1 MNKITLFGVVQGVGM
16 RPFIYTL
23 AQKLELVGFVRNT
36 QVALEIILPAH
47 KTESFLN
54 ALKKGLPPLA
64 LVEKIIISPYDKTL
78 KFNDFRILESKNH
91 PLNLLSQIPKDLGV
105 CEDCLREIR
114 DKNSPYFHYA
124 FNSCA
129 KCGARYSLL
138 SALPYD
144 RENSALK
151 PFKLCGFCA
160 FVYKDANNKR
170 FHIQGISC
178 KKCGITLNYKRFK
191 NDDALLECAKDI
203 QKGKI
208 IALKG
213 NDDALLECAKDI
225 QKGKIIALKGLGGF
239 ALLCDGR
246 NFQTIERLRLLKN
259 RPLKPFALM
268 FKDLNTAKQHAF
280 LNALECESLNST
292 SAPILLAR
300 KKPNT
305 PLAPNIAKNS
315 PFYGVIL
322 PYTPLHALLLDLL
335 DFPIVFTS
343 ANFSSLPL
351 ASDEAEIDALSFI
364 FDFKLTHNRAII
376 HRIDDSIAQ
385 CIDNAIRPMRLARGF
400 APLYLTLPKRSNHSP
415 KKILALGAEQKGHFS
430 LLDSETSI
438 LLLSPFCGDLSVL
451 ENEKHFKETLNF
463 FLKTYDFKPTIL
475 ACDKHKNYTT
485 TKMAFDFNTPLL
497 QVQHHHAHFLA
508 NVLDALLQ
516 DPHLNHPFIGI
527 IWDGSGAY
535 ENKIYG
541 AECFVGD
548 FERIEEI
555 ARFEEFLLLGGEK
568 AIKEPKRLVLEIALK
583 HQLNKLLK
591 RVQKHFKEDE
601 LEIFQQMH
609 DREIQSVATNSI
621 GRLFDIVAFSL
632 DLVGTIS
639 FEAESGQVL
648 ENLALQSDEIA
659 FYPFKIKNSVVCLK
673 EFYQAFEKD
682 LGVLE
687 PERIAKKFFNSLVE
701 IITALIAPFK
711 KHVVVCSGGVFCNQ
725 LLCEQ
730 LAKRLRGLKRQYFFH
745 KHFPPND
752 SSIPVGQALMAYFNP
767 TIIKKG

>member
-1 MNKITLFGVVQGVGM
+1 M

-36 QVALEIILPAH
+36 QAALEIILPAH

-78 KFNDFRILESKNH
+78 KSNDFRILESKNH

-114 DKNSPYFHYA
+114 DKNSPYFYYA

-138 SALPYD
+138 NALPYD

-160 FVYKDANNKR
+160 FVYKDTNNKR

-178 KKCGITLNYKRFK
+178 KKCGITLNYKHFK
-191 NDDALLECAKDI
+191 
-203 QKGKI
+203 
-208 IALKG
+208 

-239 ALLCDGR
+239 ALLCDAR

-292 SAPILLAR
+292 SAPILLAH

-305 PLAPNIAKNS
+305 QLAPNIAKNS

-351 ASDEAEIDALSFI
+351 ASDEAEIDSLSFI
-364 FDFKLTHNRAII
+364 FDFKLTHNRTII

-385 CIDNAIRPMRLARGF
+385 RVDNIIRPMRLARGF
-400 APLYLTLPKRSNHSP
+400 APLYLTLPKRSNGSP

-430 LLDSETSI
+430 LLDNETSI

-463 FLKTYDFKPTIL
+463 FLKTYDFKPTLL
-475 ACDKHKNYTT
+475 ACDKHQNYTT
-485 TKMAFDFNTPLL
+485 TKMACGFNTPLL

-508 NVLDALLQ
+508 SVLDALLQ
-516 DPHLNHPFIGI
+516 DPHLNNPFIGI

-548 FERIEEI
+548 FERIEEV

-591 RVQKHFKEDE
+591 RVQKHFKEDK

-632 DLVGTIS
+632 DLVETIS

-648 ENLALQSDEIA
+648 ENLALQSDEIS

-673 EFYQAFEKD
+673 DFYQAFEKD

-687 PERIAKKFFNSLVE
+687 PERIAKKFFNSLTE

-711 KHVVVCSGGVFCNQ
+711 EHVVVCSGGVFCNQ

>member
-16 RPFIYTL
+16 RPFVYTL
-23 AQKLELVGFVRNT
+23 AQKLELVGFTRNT
-36 QVALEIILPAH
+36 QAALEIVLPTH

-64 LVEKIIISPYDKTL
+64 LVEKIIISPYDKAL
-78 KFNDFRILESKNH
+78 HFNDFRILESKNH

-151 PFKLCGFCA
+151 PFKLCKFCA
-160 FVYKDANNKR
+160 SVYKDATNKR

-178 KKCGITLNYKRFK
+178 KKCGIALNYKRFK

-213 NDDALLECAKDI
+213 
-225 QKGKIIALKGLGGF
+225 LGGF
-239 ALLCDGR
+239 ALVCDAR

-268 FKDLNTAKQHAF
+268 FKDLNAAKQHAF
-280 LNALECESLNST
+280 LNALECESLSSIN
-292 SAPILLAR
+292 APILLAR
-300 KKPNT
+300 KKPNVK
-305 PLAPNIAKNS
+305 LAPNIAKNS

-351 ASDEAEIDALSFI
+351 ASDEKEIDSLHFI

-376 HRIDDSIAQ
+376 HRIDDSIVQ
-385 CIDNAIRPMRLARGF
+385 RVDNAIRPMRLARGF

-430 LLDSETSI
+430 LLDSETSV

-463 FLKTYDFKPTIL
+463 FLKTYDFKPTLL
-475 ACDKHKNYTT
+475 ACDKHQSYTT
-485 TKMAFDFNTPLL
+485 TQMAFDFNTPLL

-508 NVLDALLQ
+508 SVLDALLQ
-516 DPHLNHPFIGI
+516 DSHLNHPFIGI

-535 ENKIYG
+535 ENKVYG
-541 AECFVGD
+541 AECFIGD
-548 FERIEEI
+548 LERIEEI
-555 ARFEEFLLLGGEK
+555 ARFEEFWLLGGQK

-601 LEIFQQMH
+601 LEIFKQMH
-609 DREIQSVATNSI
+609 DKKIQSVATNSI

-659 FYPFKIKNSVVCLK
+659 FYPFEIKNSVVGLK

-711 KHVVVCSGGVFCNQ
+711 GHVVVCSGGVFCNQ

-730 LAKRLRGLKRQYFFH
+730 LAKRLKKLQREYFFH

>member
-1 MNKITLFGVVQGVGM
+1 MCNDATLLNKITLFGVVQGVGM

-36 QVALEIILPAH
+36 QAALEIILPTH
-47 KTESFLN
+47 QTESFLN

-78 KFNDFRILESKNH
+78 KSNDFRILESKNH

-138 SALPYD
+138 NALPYD

-170 FHIQGISC
+170 FHIQGINC
-178 KKCGITLNYKRFK
+178 KKCGITLNYKHFK
-191 NDDALLECAKDI
+191 
-203 QKGKI
+203 
-208 IALKG
+208 

-239 ALLCDGR
+239 ALLCDAR

-268 FKDLNTAKQHAF
+268 FKDLNTAKRHAF

-351 ASDEAEIDALSFI
+351 ASDEAEIDSLSFI

-400 APLYLTLPKRSNHSP
+400 APLYLTLPKRSNDSQ

-430 LLDSETSI
+430 LLDSKTSI
-438 LLLSPFCGDLSVL
+438 LLLSPFCGDLGVL

-463 FLKTYDFKPTIL
+463 FLKTYDFKPTLL

-485 TKMAFDFNTPLL
+485 TKMACDFNTPLI

-508 NVLDALLQ
+508 SVLDALLQ
-516 DPHLNHPFIGI
+516 DPHLNDPFIGI

-632 DLVGTIS
+632 DLTGMIS

-701 IITALIAPFK
+701 IITALIMPFK
-711 KHVVVCSGGVFCNQ
+711 EHVVVCSGGVFCNQ

>member
-1 MNKITLFGVVQGVGM
+1 MVQGVGM
-16 RPFIYTL
+16 RPFVYTL
-23 AQKLELVGFVRNT
+23 AQKLGLVGFARNA
-36 QVALEIILPAH
+36 QAALEIVLPAH

-64 LVEKIIISPYDKTL
+64 LVEKITISPYDEAL

-105 CEDCLREIR
+105 CEDCLCEIR
-114 DKNSPYFHYA
+114 DENSPYFHYA

-138 SALPYD
+138 NAMPYD

-151 PFKLCGFCA
+151 PFKLCEFCA
-160 FVYKDANNKR
+160 SVYQDPTNKR

-178 KKCGITLNYKRFK
+178 KKCGIELNYKRFK
-191 NDDALLECAKDI
+191 
-203 QKGKI
+203 
-208 IALKG
+208 

-239 ALLCDGR
+239 ALLCDAR

-280 LNALECESLNST
+280 LNASECESLISA

-376 HRIDDSIAQ
+376 HRIDDSIVQ
-385 CIDNAIRPMRLARGF
+385 RVDNIIRPMRLARGF
-400 APLYLTLPKRSNHSP
+400 APLYLTLPKRSNGSP

-463 FLKTYDFKPTIL
+463 FLKTYDFKPTLL

-485 TKMAFDFNTPLL
+485 TQMAFEFNTPLL

-508 NVLDALLQ
+508 SVLDALLQ

-535 ENKIYG
+535 DNKIYG
-541 AECFVGD
+541 AECFIGD
-548 FERIEEI
+548 FERIEEV
-555 ARFEEFLLLGGEK
+555 ARFEEFWLLGGQK

-583 HQLNKLLK
+583 HQLNKLLG
-591 RVQKHFKEDE
+591 RIQKHFKEDE
-601 LEIFQQMH
+601 LEIFKQMH
-609 DREIQSVATNSI
+609 DKKIQSVATNSI
-621 GRLFDIVAFSL
+621 GRLFDIIAFSL
-632 DLVGTIS
+632 GLTGTIS

-648 ENLALQSDEIA
+648 ENLALQSDESA
-659 FYPFKIKNSVVCLK
+659 FYPFEIKNSVVGLK
-673 EFYQAFEKD
+673 AFYQAFEKD

-687 PERIAKKFFNSLVE
+687 PKRIAKKFFNSLVE

-711 KHVVVCSGGVFCNQ
+711 EHVVVCSGGVFCNQ

>member
-1 MNKITLFGVVQGVGM
+1 M

-36 QVALEIILPAH
+36 QAALEIILPTH

-64 LVEKIIISPYDKTL
+64 LVEKIIIDPYDKAL
-78 KFNDFRILESKNH
+78 HFNDFRILESKNH

-105 CEDCLREIR
+105 CKDCLREIR
-114 DKNSPYFHYA
+114 DKNSPYFYYA

-138 SALPYD
+138 NAMPYD

-151 PFKLCGFCA
+151 SFKLCEFCA
-160 FVYKDANNKR
+160 SIYQDPTNKR

-178 KKCGITLNYKRFK
+178 KKCGIALNYKRFK
-191 NDDALLECAKDI
+191 
-203 QKGKI
+203 
-208 IALKG
+208 

-351 ASDEAEIDALSFI
+351 ASDEAEIDSLSFI

-400 APLYLTLPKRSNHSP
+400 APLYLTLPKRSNGSP
-415 KKILALGAEQKGHFS
+415 KKILALGAQQKGHFS
-430 LLDSETSI
+430 LLDSETSV

-463 FLKTYDFKPTIL
+463 FLKTYDFKPTLL
-475 ACDKHKNYTT
+475 ACDKHQNYTT
-485 TKMAFDFNTPLL
+485 TQMAFEFNTPLL

-508 NVLDALLQ
+508 SILDALLQ

-527 IWDGSGAY
+527 VWDGSGAY

-548 FERIEEI
+548 LERIEEV
-555 ARFEEFLLLGGEK
+555 ARFEEFLLLGGQK
-568 AIKEPKRLVLEIALK
+568 AIKEPKRLVLEISLK
-583 HQLNKLLK
+583 HQLNKLLG

-609 DREIQSVATNSI
+609 DKKIQSIATNSI

-632 DLVGTIS
+632 DLTGTIS

-648 ENLALQSDEIA
+648 ENLALQSDESA
-659 FYPFKIKNSVVCLK
+659 FYPFEIKNSVVGLK

-711 KHVVVCSGGVFCNQ
+711 EHVVVCSGGVFCNQ

-752 SSIPVGQALMAYFNP
+752 SSIPIGQALIAYFNP

>member
-36 QVALEIILPAH
+36 QAALEIILPAH
-47 KTESFLN
+47 KTKSFLN

-91 PLNLLSQIPKDLGV
+91 SLNLLSQIPKDLGV

-138 SALPYD
+138 NALPYD

-178 KKCGITLNYKRFK
+178 KKCGIALNYKRFK
-191 NDDALLECAKDI
+191 
-203 QKGKI
+203 
-208 IALKG
+208 

-239 ALLCDGR
+239 ALLCDAR

-292 SAPILLAR
+292 STPILLAR
-300 KKPNT
+300 KKPDT

-376 HRIDDSIAQ
+376 HRIDDSIVQ
-385 CIDNAIRPMRLARGF
+385 HIDNAMRPMRLARGF
-400 APLYLTLPKRSNHSP
+400 APLYLTLPKRSNDSP

-430 LLDSETSI
+430 LLDSKTSI

-485 TKMAFDFNTPLL
+485 TKMACGFNTPLM

-508 NVLDALLQ
+508 SVLDALLQ

-535 ENKIYG
+535 GNKIYG

-583 HQLNKLLK
+583 HQLNILLK
-591 RVQKHFKEDE
+591 HVQKHFKEDE

-609 DREIQSVATNSI
+609 DREIQSTATNSI
-621 GRLFDIVAFSL
+621 GRLFDIIAFSL

-687 PERIAKKFFNSLVE
+687 PERIAKKFFNSLTE
-701 IITALIAPFK
+701 IITALIMPFK
-711 KHVVVCSGGVFCNQ
+711 EHVVVCSGGVFCNQ

>member
-36 QVALEIILPAH
+36 QAALEIILPAH

-78 KFNDFRILESKNH
+78 KFNDFRILESKNY

-138 SALPYD
+138 NALPYD

-213 NDDALLECAKDI
+213 
-225 QKGKIIALKGLGGF
+225 LGGF
-239 ALLCDGR
+239 ALLCDAR

-385 CIDNAIRPMRLARGF
+385 CIDNAMRPMRLARGF
-400 APLYLTLPKRSNHSP
+400 APLYLTLPKRSNDSQ

-485 TKMAFDFNTPLL
+485 TKMACDFNTPLL

-508 NVLDALLQ
+508 SVLDALLQ

-527 IWDGSGAY
+527 VWDGSGTY

-548 FERIEEI
+548 FERIEEV
-555 ARFEEFLLLGGEK
+555 ARFEEFLLLGGGK

-609 DREIQSVATNSI
+609 NREIQSVATNSI

-632 DLVGTIS
+632 DLTGTIS

-673 EFYQAFEKD
+673 DFYQAFEKD

-687 PERIAKKFFNSLVE
+687 PERIAKKFFNSLTE

-711 KHVVVCSGGVFCNQ
+711 EHVVVCSGGVFCNQ

-730 LAKRLRGLKRQYFFH
+730 LAKRLRGLKKQYFFH

>member
-1 MNKITLFGVVQGVGM
+1 MCNDATLLNKITLFGVVQGVGM

-36 QVALEIILPAH
+36 QAALEIVLPAH

-64 LVEKIIISPYDKTL
+64 LVEKIIISPYDKAL
-78 KFNDFRILESKNH
+78 HFNGFRILESKNH

-105 CEDCLREIR
+105 CKDCLREIR

-138 SALPYD
+138 NALPYD

-151 PFKLCGFCA
+151 PFKLCKFCTS
-160 FVYKDANNKR
+160 VYKDAHNKR

-178 KKCGITLNYKRFK
+178 KKCGIALNYKRFK
-191 NDDALLECAKDI
+191 
-203 QKGKI
+203 
-208 IALKG
+208 

-239 ALLCDGR
+239 ALLCDAR

-268 FKDLNTAKQHAF
+268 FKDLNSAKQHAF

-305 PLAPNIAKNS
+305 QLAPNIAKNS

-335 DFPIVFTS
+335 DFPIIFTS
-343 ANFSSLPL
+343 ANFNSLPL
-351 ASDEAEIDALSFI
+351 ASDEAEIDSLSFI

-376 HRIDDSIAQ
+376 HRIDDSIVQ
-385 CIDNAIRPMRLARGF
+385 RVDNIIRPMRLARGF
-400 APLYLTLPKRSNHSP
+400 APLYLTLPKRSNGSP

-430 LLDSETSI
+430 LLDSETSV

-463 FLKTYDFKPTIL
+463 FLKTYDFKPTLL
-475 ACDKHKNYTT
+475 ACDKHQNYTT

-508 NVLDALLQ
+508 SVLDALLQ
-516 DPHLNHPFIGI
+516 NPHLNHPFIGI

-535 ENKIYG
+535 DNKVYG

-548 FERIEEI
+548 LERIEEI
-555 ARFEEFLLLGGEK
+555 ARFEEFWLLGGQK

-609 DREIQSVATNSI
+609 DKKIQSVATNSI

-632 DLVGTIS
+632 DLTGTIS

-673 EFYQAFEKD
+673 DFYQAFEKD

-711 KHVVVCSGGVFCNQ
+711 EHVVVCSGGVFCNQ

-730 LAKRLRGLKRQYFFH
+730 LAKRLMGLKRQYFFH

-752 SSIPVGQALMAYFNP
+752 SSIPIGQALMAYFNP

>member
-1 MNKITLFGVVQGVGM
+1 MVQGVGM

-23 AQKLELVGFVRNT
+23 AQKLGLAGFVRNA
-36 QVALEIILPAH
+36 QAALEIVLPAH

-64 LVEKIIISPYDKTL
+64 LVEKIIISPYDKAL
-78 KFNDFRILESKNH
+78 HFNDFRILESKNH

-138 SALPYD
+138 NALPYD

-151 PFKLCGFCA
+151 PFKLCDFCA
-160 FVYKDANNKR
+160 SVYQDPTNKR
-170 FHIQGISC
+170 FHIQGIGC
-178 KKCGITLNYKRFK
+178 KKCGIALNYKQFK
-191 NDDALLECAKDI
+191 NDDALLECAKD
-203 QKGKI
+203 
-208 IALKG
+208 L
-213 NDDALLECAKDI
+213 

-292 SAPILLAR
+292 SAPILLAH

-335 DFPIVFTS
+335 DFPIIFTS

-376 HRIDDSIAQ
+376 HRIDDSIVQ
-385 CIDNAIRPMRLARGF
+385 RVDNIIRPMRLARGF
-400 APLYLTLPKRSNHSP
+400 APLYLTLPKRSNGSP

-485 TKMAFDFNTPLL
+485 TKMACGFNTPLL

-508 NVLDALLQ
+508 SILDALLQ

-527 IWDGSGAY
+527 VWDGSGAY

-548 FERIEEI
+548 LERIEEV
-555 ARFEEFLLLGGEK
+555 ARFEEFWLLGGQK
-568 AIKEPKRLVLEIALK
+568 AIKEPKRLILEIALK

-609 DREIQSVATNSI
+609 DKKIQSTATNSI

-632 DLVGTIS
+632 GLTGTIS

-659 FYPFKIKNSVVCLK
+659 FYPFEIKNSVVGLK

-682 LGVLE
+682 LDVLE

-701 IITALIAPFK
+701 IITALIVPFK
-711 KHVVVCSGGVFCNQ
+711 EHVVVCSGGVFCNQ

-730 LAKRLRGLKRQYFFH
+730 LAKRLRGLKRKYFFH

-752 SSIPVGQALMAYFNP
+752 SSIPIGQALMAYFNP

>member
-36 QVALEIILPAH
+36 QAALEIILPAH

-64 LVEKIIISPYDKTL
+64 LVEKTIISPYDKAL
-78 KFNDFRILESKNH
+78 HFNGFRILESKNH

-105 CEDCLREIR
+105 CKDCLCEIR

-138 SALPYD
+138 NALPYD

-151 PFKLCGFCA
+151 PFKLCKFCA
-160 FVYKDANNKR
+160 STYQDPTNKR

-178 KKCGITLNYKRFK
+178 KKCGIALNYKRFK
-191 NDDALLECAKDI
+191 NDDT
-203 QKGKI
+203 
-208 IALKG
+208 
-213 NDDALLECAKDI
+213 LLECAKDI

-239 ALLCDGR
+239 ALLCDAR

-268 FKDLNTAKQHAF
+268 FKDLNSVKQHAF
-280 LNALECESLNST
+280 LNASECESLISA
-292 SAPILLAR
+292 SAPILLAH
-300 KKPNT
+300 KKPDT
-305 PLAPNIAKNS
+305 QLAPNIAKNS

-351 ASDEAEIDALSFI
+351 ASDEKEIDSLHFI

-376 HRIDDSIAQ
+376 HRIDDSIVQ
-385 CIDNAIRPMRLARGF
+385 RVDNIIRPMRLARGF
-400 APLYLTLPKRSNHSP
+400 APLYLTLPKRSNGSP
-415 KKILALGAEQKGHFS
+415 KKILALGAQQKGHFS

-463 FLKTYDFKPTIL
+463 FLKTYNFKPTIL
-475 ACDKHKNYTT
+475 ACDKHQNYTT
-485 TKMAFDFNTPLL
+485 TQMAFKFNTPLL

-508 NVLDALLQ
+508 SVLDALLQ
-516 DPHLNHPFIGI
+516 DPHLNNPFIGI
-527 IWDGSGAY
+527 VWDGSGAY

-548 FERIEEI
+548 FERIEEV
-555 ARFEEFLLLGGEK
+555 ARFEEFWLLGGQK
-568 AIKEPKRLVLEIALK
+568 AIKEPKRLVLEISLK
-583 HQLNKLLK
+583 HQLNKLLE

-609 DREIQSVATNSI
+609 DKKIQSVATNSI

-632 DLVGTIS
+632 DLTGTIS

-659 FYPFKIKNSVVCLK
+659 FYPFEIKNSVVCLK

-711 KHVVVCSGGVFCNQ
+711 EHVVVCSGGVFCNQ

-730 LAKRLRGLKRQYFFH
+730 LAKRLRGLKRKYFFH

-752 SSIPVGQALMAYFNP
+752 SSIPIGQALMAYFNP

>member
-1 MNKITLFGVVQGVGM
+1 MCNDATLLNKITLFGVVQGVGM

-23 AQKLELVGFVRNT
+23 AQRLELVGFVRNT
-36 QVALEIILPAH
+36 QAALEIILPAH

-78 KFNDFRILESKNH
+78 KSNNFRILESKNH

-138 SALPYD
+138 NALPYD

-160 FVYKDANNKR
+160 FVYKDTNNKR

-178 KKCGITLNYKRFK
+178 KKCGITLNYKQFK
-191 NDDALLECAKDI
+191 
-203 QKGKI
+203 
-208 IALKG
+208 

-239 ALLCDGR
+239 ALLCDAR

-292 SAPILLAR
+292 SAPILLAC
-300 KKPNT
+300 KKPDT

-343 ANFSSLPL
+343 ANFNSLPL

-385 CIDNAIRPMRLARGF
+385 CIDNAMRPMRLARGF
-400 APLYLTLPKRSNHSP
+400 APLYLTLPKRSNDSQ

-485 TKMAFDFNTPLL
+485 TKMACGFNTPLL

-508 NVLDALLQ
+508 SVLDALLQ
-516 DPHLNHPFIGI
+516 DPHLNNPFIGI

-535 ENKIYG
+535 ENKVYG

-632 DLVGTIS
+632 GVVGTIS

-648 ENLALQSDEIA
+648 ENLALQSDESA
-659 FYPFKIKNSVVCLK
+659 FYPFEIKNSVVGLK

-687 PERIAKKFFNSLVE
+687 PKRIAKKFFNSLVE

-711 KHVVVCSGGVFCNQ
+711 EHVVVCSGGVFCNQ

>member
-1 MNKITLFGVVQGVGM
+1 MCNDATLLNKITLFGVVQGVGM

-36 QVALEIILPAH
+36 QAALEIVLPAH

-78 KFNDFRILESKNH
+78 HFNDFRILESKNY

-138 SALPYD
+138 NALPYD

-151 PFKLCGFCA
+151 PFKLCEFCA
-160 FVYKDANNKR
+160 SVYQDPTNKR

-178 KKCGITLNYKRFK
+178 KKCGIALNYKRFK
-191 NDDALLECAKDI
+191 
-203 QKGKI
+203 
-208 IALKG
+208 

-239 ALLCDGR
+239 ALLCDAR

-268 FKDLNTAKQHAF
+268 FKDLKSAKQHAF
-280 LNALECESLNST
+280 LNALECESLIST
-292 SAPILLAR
+292 SAPILLAH
-300 KKPNT
+300 KKPDT
-305 PLAPNIAKNS
+305 QLAPNIAKNS

-351 ASDEAEIDALSFI
+351 ASDEKEIDSLHFI

-376 HRIDDSIAQ
+376 HRIDDSIVQ
-385 CIDNAIRPMRLARGF
+385 RVDNIIRPMRLARGF
-400 APLYLTLPKRSNHSP
+400 APLYLTLPKRSNHPP

-430 LLDSETSI
+430 LLDSETSV

-463 FLKTYDFKPTIL
+463 FLKTYDFKPTLL

-485 TKMAFDFNTPLL
+485 TKMAFELNTPLL

-508 NVLDALLQ
+508 SVLDALLQ
-516 DPHLNHPFIGI
+516 DLHLNHPFIGI
-527 IWDGSGAY
+527 VWDGSGAY
-535 ENKIYG
+535 DNKIYG

-548 FERIEEI
+548 LERIEET
-555 ARFEEFLLLGGEK
+555 ARFEEFWLLGGQK

-609 DREIQSVATNSI
+609 DKKIQSVATNSI

-648 ENLALQSDEIA
+648 ENLALQSDESA
-659 FYPFKIKNSVVCLK
+659 FYPFTIKNSVVCLK

-687 PERIAKKFFNSLVE
+687 PKRIAKKFFNSLVE

-711 KHVVVCSGGVFCNQ
+711 EHVVVCSGGVFCNQ

-730 LAKRLRGLKRQYFFH
+730 LAQRFKKLQREYFFH

>member
-16 RPFIYTL
+16 RPFVYTL
-23 AQKLELVGFVRNT
+23 AQKLGLVGFARNA
-36 QVALEIILPAH
+36 QAALEIVLPAY

-64 LVEKIIISPYDKTL
+64 LVEKIIISPYDKAL
-78 KFNDFRILESKNH
+78 HFNDFRILESKNH

-105 CEDCLREIR
+105 CEDCLCEIR

-138 SALPYD
+138 NAMPYD

-151 PFKLCGFCA
+151 PFKLCKFCA
-160 FVYKDANNKR
+160 STYQNPTNKR

-178 KKCGITLNYKRFK
+178 KKCGIALTYK
-191 NDDALLECAKDI
+191 
-203 QKGKI
+203 Q
-208 IALKG
+208 LK

-239 ALLCDGR
+239 ALVCDAR
-246 NFQTIERLRLLKN
+246 NFKTIERLRLLKN

-268 FKDLNTAKQHAF
+268 FKDLNAAKQHAF
-280 LNALECESLNST
+280 LNELECESLSSI

-300 KKPNT
+300 KKPNAQ
-305 PLAPNIAKNS
+305 LAPNIAKNS

-335 DFPIVFTS
+335 DSPIIFTS

-351 ASDEAEIDALSFI
+351 ASDEKEIDSLHFI

-385 CIDNAIRPMRLARGF
+385 RVDNAIRPMRLARGF
-400 APLYLTLPKRSNHSP
+400 APLYLTLPKRSNHPP

-430 LLDSETSI
+430 LLDSETSVV
-438 LLLSPFCGDLSVL
+438 LLSPFCGDLSVL

-463 FLKTYDFKPTIL
+463 FLKTYDFKPTLL
-475 ACDKHKNYTT
+475 ACDKHQNYTT
-485 TKMAFDFNTPLL
+485 TKMAFEFNTPLL

-508 NVLDALLQ
+508 SILDALLQ

-527 IWDGSGAY
+527 VWDGSGAY
-535 ENKIYG
+535 ENKVYG

-548 FERIEEI
+548 LERIEEV
-555 ARFEEFLLLGGEK
+555 ARFEEFWLLGGQK
-568 AIKEPKRLVLEIALK
+568 AIKEPRRLVLEIALK

-601 LEIFQQMH
+601 LEIFKQMH
-609 DREIQSVATNSI
+609 DKKIQSVATNSI

-632 DLVGTIS
+632 GVVGTIS

-659 FYPFKIKNSVVCLK
+659 FYPFEIKNSVVRLK

-711 KHVVVCSGGVFCNQ
+711 EHVVVCSGGVFCNQ

-730 LAKRLRGLKRQYFFH
+730 LAKRLKKLQREYFFH

>member
-1 MNKITLFGVVQGVGM
+1 MCNDATLLNKITLFGVVQGVGM

-36 QVALEIILPAH
+36 QAALEIILPAH

-78 KFNDFRILESKNH
+78 KSNDFRILESKNH

-105 CEDCLREIR
+105 CKDCLREIR
-114 DKNSPYFHYA
+114 DKNSPYFYYA

-138 SALPYD
+138 NALPYD

-151 PFKLCGFCA
+151 PFKLCKFCTST
-160 FVYKDANNKR
+160 YQDPTNKR

-213 NDDALLECAKDI
+213 
-225 QKGKIIALKGLGGF
+225 LGGF
-239 ALLCDGR
+239 ALLCDAR

-268 FKDLNTAKQHAF
+268 FKDLNTAKQHVF

-292 SAPILLAR
+292 STPILLAR
-300 KKPNT
+300 KKPDT

-385 CIDNAIRPMRLARGF
+385 CIDNAMRPMRLARGF
-400 APLYLTLPKRSNHSP
+400 APLYLTLPKRSNDSQ

-430 LLDSETSI
+430 LLDSETST

-463 FLKTYDFKPTIL
+463 FLKTYDFKPTLL
-475 ACDKHKNYTT
+475 ACDKHQNYTT
-485 TKMAFDFNTPLL
+485 TQMACDFNTPLL

-508 NVLDALLQ
+508 SILDALLQ

-527 IWDGSGAY
+527 VWDGSGAY

-548 FERIEEI
+548 LERIEEI

-583 HQLNKLLK
+583 HQLNKLLE

-632 DLVGTIS
+632 DLTGTIS

-701 IITALIAPFK
+701 IITALITPFK
-711 KHVVVCSGGVFCNQ
+711 EHVVVCSGGVFCNQ

>member
-1 MNKITLFGVVQGVGM
+1 MQYFNQTAWKFALCNDATLLNKITLFGVVQGVGM

-36 QVALEIILPAH
+36 QAALEIILPAH

-78 KFNDFRILESKNH
+78 KSNDFRILESKNH

-138 SALPYD
+138 NALPYD

-213 NDDALLECAKDI
+213 
-225 QKGKIIALKGLGGF
+225 LGGF
-239 ALLCDGR
+239 ALLCDAR

-300 KKPNT
+300 KKSNT

-351 ASDEAEIDALSFI
+351 ASGEAEIDALSFI

-385 CIDNAIRPMRLARGF
+385 HVDNVIRPMRLARGF
-400 APLYLTLPKRSNHSP
+400 APLYLTLPKRSNGSP
-415 KKILALGAEQKGHFS
+415 QKILALGAEQKGHFS
-430 LLDSETSI
+430 LLDSETSV

-463 FLKTYDFKPTIL
+463 FLKTYDFKPTLL

-485 TKMAFDFNTPLL
+485 TQMAFDFNTPLL

-508 NVLDALLQ
+508 SVLDALLQ

-548 FERIEEI
+548 LERIEEV
-555 ARFEEFLLLGGEK
+555 ARFEEFLLLGGQK

-591 RVQKHFKEDE
+591 RVQKHFKEEE

-609 DREIQSVATNSI
+609 DREIQSIATNSI

-632 DLVGTIS
+632 GLVGTIS

-673 EFYQAFEKD
+673 DFYQELEKD

-687 PERIAKKFFNSLVE
+687 PKRIAKKFFNSLVE
-701 IITALIAPFK
+701 IISALIAPFK
-711 KHVVVCSGGVFCNQ
+711 EHVVVCSGGVFCNQ

>member
-1 MNKITLFGVVQGVGM
+1 MCNDAALLNQITLFGVVQGVGM
-16 RPFIYTL
+16 RPFVYTL
-23 AQKLELVGFVRNT
+23 AQKLELVGFTRNT
-36 QVALEIILPAH
+36 QAALEIVLPAH

-64 LVEKIIISPYDKTL
+64 LVEKIIISPYDKVL
-78 KFNDFRILESKNH
+78 HFNDFRILESKNH

-138 SALPYD
+138 NAMPYD
-144 RENSALK
+144 RENSALE
-151 PFKLCGFCA
+151 PFKLCKFCA
-160 FVYKDANNKR
+160 SVYKDAHNKR

-178 KKCGITLNYKRFK
+178 KKCGIVLNYKRFK
-191 NDDALLECAKDI
+191 N
-203 QKGKI
+203 
-208 IALKG
+208 
-213 NDDALLECAKDI
+213 NDALLECAKDI

-239 ALLCDGR
+239 ALLCDAR

-280 LNALECESLNST
+280 LSALECESLNSA

-300 KKPNT
+300 KKPDT

-351 ASDEAEIDALSFI
+351 ASDEAEIDSLSFI

-400 APLYLTLPKRSNHSP
+400 APLYLALPKRSNGSP

-430 LLDSETSI
+430 LLDSKTSV

-463 FLKTYDFKPTIL
+463 FLKTYDFKPTLL

-508 NVLDALLQ
+508 SVLDALLQ

-535 ENKIYG
+535 ENKVYG

-548 FERIEEI
+548 LERIEEI
-555 ARFEEFLLLGGEK
+555 ARFEEFWLLGGQK

-591 RVQKHFKEDE
+591 RIQKHFKEDE
-601 LEIFQQMH
+601 LEIFKQMH
-609 DREIQSVATNSI
+609 DKKIQSVATNSI

-659 FYPFKIKNSVVCLK
+659 FYPFTIKNSVVCLK

-711 KHVVVCSGGVFCNQ
+711 EHVVVCSGGVFCNQ

>member
-1 MNKITLFGVVQGVGM
+1 MQHFNQTAWEFALCNDATLLNQITLFGVVQGVGM

-23 AQKLELVGFVRNT
+23 AQKLGLVGFARNA
-36 QVALEIILPAH
+36 QAALEIVLPAH

-64 LVEKIIISPYDKTL
+64 LVEKIVISPYDKAL
-78 KFNDFRILESKNH
+78 HFNDFRILESKNH

-114 DKNSPYFHYA
+114 DKNSPYFYYA

-138 SALPYD
+138 NAMPYD

-151 PFKLCGFCA
+151 PFKLCEFCA
-160 FVYKDANNKR
+160 SIYQDPTNKR

-178 KKCGITLNYKRFK
+178 KKCGIALNYKRFK
-191 NDDALLECAKDI
+191 
-203 QKGKI
+203 
-208 IALKG
+208 

-239 ALLCDGR
+239 ALLCDAR

-268 FKDLNTAKQHAF
+268 FKDLNSVKQHAF
-280 LNALECESLNST
+280 LNALECESLSSI

-300 KKPNT
+300 KKPDT
-305 PLAPNIAKNS
+305 QLAPNIAKNS
-315 PFYGVIL
+315 SFYGVIL

-351 ASDEAEIDALSFI
+351 ASDEKEIDSLHFI

-385 CIDNAIRPMRLARGF
+385 CVDNIIRPMRLARGF
-400 APLYLTLPKRSNHSP
+400 APLYLALPKRSNHSP

-463 FLKTYDFKPTIL
+463 FLKTYDFKPTLL
-475 ACDKHKNYTT
+475 ACDKHQNYTT
-485 TKMAFDFNTPLL
+485 TKMAFEFNAPLL

-508 NVLDALLQ
+508 SVLDALLQ

-527 IWDGSGAY
+527 VWDGSGAY
-535 ENKIYG
+535 DNKVYG

-548 FERIEEI
+548 LERIEEV
-555 ARFEEFLLLGGEK
+555 ARFEEFWLLGGQK

-601 LEIFQQMH
+601 LEIFKQMH
-609 DREIQSVATNSI
+609 DKKIQSVATNSI

-632 DLVGTIS
+632 GVVGTIS

-648 ENLALQSDEIA
+648 ENLALQSDESA
-659 FYPFKIKNSVVCLK
+659 FYPFEIKNSVVGLK

-687 PERIAKKFFNSLVE
+687 PKRIAKKFFNSLVE

-711 KHVVVCSGGVFCNQ
+711 EHVVVCSGGVFCNQ

>member
-36 QVALEIILPAH
+36 QAALEIILPAH

-64 LVEKIIISPYDKTL
+64 LVERIIISPYDKTL

-138 SALPYD
+138 NALPYD

-160 FVYKDANNKR
+160 FVYKDTNNKR

-213 NDDALLECAKDI
+213 
-225 QKGKIIALKGLGGF
+225 LGGF
-239 ALLCDGR
+239 ALLCDAR

-335 DFPIVFTS
+335 DFPIIFTS

-351 ASDEAEIDALSFI
+351 ASDEAEIDALNFI

-385 CIDNAIRPMRLARGF
+385 CIDNAMCPMRLARGF
-400 APLYLTLPKRSNHSP
+400 APLYLTLPKRSNDSQ
-415 KKILALGAEQKGHFS
+415 KKILALGAERKGHFS

-475 ACDKHKNYTT
+475 ACDKHQNYTT
-485 TKMAFDFNTPLL
+485 TKMACGFNTPLL

-508 NVLDALLQ
+508 SVLDALLQ
-516 DPHLNHPFIGI
+516 DPHLNNPFIGI

-535 ENKIYG
+535 GNKIYG

-632 DLVGTIS
+632 DLTGTIS

-711 KHVVVCSGGVFCNQ
+711 EHVVVCSGGVFCNQ

-752 SSIPVGQALMAYFNP
+752 SSIPIGQALMAYFNP

>member
-36 QVALEIILPAH
+36 QAALEIILPTH

-138 SALPYD
+138 NAMPYD

-191 NDDALLECAKDI
+191 NDGALLECT
-203 QKGKI
+203 
-208 IALKG
+208 
-213 NDDALLECAKDI
+213 KDI

-239 ALLCDGR
+239 ALLCDAR

-280 LNALECESLNST
+280 LSALECESLNST

-385 CIDNAIRPMRLARGF
+385 CIDNAMRPMRLARGF
-400 APLYLTLPKRSNHSP
+400 APLYLTLPKRSNDSQ

-485 TKMAFDFNTPLL
+485 TKMACGFNTPLL

-508 NVLDALLQ
+508 SVLDALLQ
-516 DPHLNHPFIGI
+516 DPHLNDPFIGI

-535 ENKIYG
+535 GNKIYG

-583 HQLNKLLK
+583 HQLNKLLEC
-591 RVQKHFKEDE
+591 VQKHFKEDE

-609 DREIQSVATNSI
+609 DREIQSTATNSI

-632 DLVGTIS
+632 DLTGTIS

-673 EFYQAFEKD
+673 DFYQAFEKD

-687 PERIAKKFFNSLVE
+687 PERIAKKFFNSLTE

-711 KHVVVCSGGVFCNQ
+711 EHVVVCSGGVFCNQ

>member
-1 MNKITLFGVVQGVGM
+1 M

-36 QVALEIILPAH
+36 QAALEIILPAH

-78 KFNDFRILESKNH
+78 KFNGFRILESKNH

-105 CEDCLREIR
+105 CKDCLREIR

-138 SALPYD
+138 NALPYD

-151 PFKLCGFCA
+151 PFKLCGFCTST
-160 FVYKDANNKR
+160 YQDPTNKR

-191 NDDALLECAKDI
+191 
-203 QKGKI
+203 
-208 IALKG
+208 

-280 LNALECESLNST
+280 LSALECESLNST

-300 KKPNT
+300 KKPNMQ
-305 PLAPNIAKNS
+305 LAPNIAKNS

-335 DFPIVFTS
+335 DFPIIFTS

-351 ASDEAEIDALSFI
+351 ASGEAEIDALSFI

-385 CIDNAIRPMRLARGF
+385 RIDNAMRPMRLARGF
-400 APLYLTLPKRSNHSP
+400 APLYLTLPKRSNDSQ
-415 KKILALGAEQKGHFS
+415 KKILALGAEQKGYFS
-430 LLDSETSI
+430 LLDSETST

-463 FLKTYDFKPTIL
+463 FLKTYDFKPTL
-475 ACDKHKNYTT
+475 LVCDKHQNYTT
-485 TKMAFDFNTPLL
+485 TKMACGFNTPLL

-508 NVLDALLQ
+508 SVLDALLQ
-516 DPHLNHPFIGI
+516 DPHLNNPFIGI
-527 IWDGSGAY
+527 VWDGSGAY

-548 FERIEEI
+548 FERIEET

-621 GRLFDIVAFSL
+621 GRLFDIIAFSL
-632 DLVGTIS
+632 DLTGTIS

-659 FYPFKIKNSVVCLK
+659 FYPFRIKNSVVCLK

-687 PERIAKKFFNSLVE
+687 PKRIAKKFFNSLVE
-701 IITALIAPFK
+701 IITALIMPFK
-711 KHVVVCSGGVFCNQ
+711 EHVVVCSGGVFCNQ

>member
-1 MNKITLFGVVQGVGM
+1 MCNDAALLNKITLFGVVQGVGM
-16 RPFIYTL
+16 RPFVYTL
-23 AQKLELVGFVRNT
+23 AQKLGLVGFVRNA
-36 QVALEIILPAH
+36 QAALEIILPAH

-64 LVEKIIISPYDKTL
+64 LVEKIIISPYDKAL
-78 KFNDFRILESKNH
+78 HFNDFRILESKNH

-105 CEDCLREIR
+105 CKDCLREIR
-114 DKNSPYFHYA
+114 GKNSPYFHYA

-138 SALPYD
+138 NALPYD

-151 PFKLCGFCA
+151 PFKLCEFCA
-160 FVYKDANNKR
+160 SVYQDPTNKR

-178 KKCGITLNYKRFK
+178 KKCGIALNYKRFK
-191 NDDALLECAKDI
+191 
-203 QKGKI
+203 
-208 IALKG
+208 

-268 FKDLNTAKQHAF
+268 FKDLKSAKQHAF
-280 LNALECESLNST
+280 LNALECESLNSA

-300 KKPNT
+300 KKPNIK
-305 PLAPNIAKNS
+305 LAPNIAKNS

-335 DFPIVFTS
+335 DFPIIFTS
-343 ANFSSLPL
+343 ANFNSLPL
-351 ASDEAEIDALSFI
+351 ASNEKEIDSLHFI

-385 CIDNAIRPMRLARGF
+385 CVDNVIRPMRLARGF
-400 APLYLTLPKRSNHSP
+400 APLYLTLPKRSFNAP

-430 LLDSETSI
+430 LLDSETSV

-463 FLKTYDFKPTIL
+463 FLKTYDFKPTLL
-475 ACDKHKNYTT
+475 ACDKHQNYTT

-508 NVLDALLQ
+508 SILDALSQ
-516 DPHLNHPFIGI
+516 NPHLNHPFIGI

-535 ENKIYG
+535 DNKVYG

-548 FERIEEI
+548 LERIEEV
-555 ARFEEFLLLGGEK
+555 ARFEEFWLLGGQK

-583 HQLNKLLK
+583 YQLNKLLK

-609 DREIQSVATNSI
+609 DKKIQSVATNSI

-659 FYPFKIKNSVVCLK
+659 FYPFEIKNSVVGLK

-687 PERIAKKFFNSLVE
+687 PKRIAKKFFNSLVE

-711 KHVVVCSGGVFCNQ
+711 EHVVVCSGGVFCNQ

-752 SSIPVGQALMAYFNP
+752 SSIPIGQALMAYFNP

>member
-36 QVALEIILPAH
+36 QVALEIILPTH

-138 SALPYD
+138 NALPYD

-151 PFKLCGFCA
+151 PFKLCGFCT

-213 NDDALLECAKDI
+213 
-225 QKGKIIALKGLGGF
+225 LGGF
-239 ALLCDGR
+239 ALLCDAR

-280 LNALECESLNST
+280 LSALECESLNST

-300 KKPNT
+300 KKPDT
-305 PLAPNIAKNS
+305 QLAPNIAKNS

-335 DFPIVFTS
+335 DFPIIFTS

-351 ASDEAEIDALSFI
+351 ASDEAEIDSLSFI

-376 HRIDDSIAQ
+376 HKIDDSIAQ
-385 CIDNAIRPMRLARGF
+385 CIDNAMRPMRLARGF
-400 APLYLTLPKRSNHSP
+400 APLYLTLPKRSNDSQ

-430 LLDSETSI
+430 LLDSETST

-485 TKMAFDFNTPLL
+485 TQMACDFNTPLL

-508 NVLDALLQ
+508 SILDALLQ
-516 DPHLNHPFIGI
+516 DPHLNNPFIGI

-548 FERIEEI
+548 FERIEEV

-568 AIKEPKRLVLEIALK
+568 AIKEPKRLVLEIALR

-673 EFYQAFEKD
+673 DFYQAFEKD

-687 PERIAKKFFNSLVE
+687 PKRIAKKFFNSLTE

-711 KHVVVCSGGVFCNQ
+711 EHVVVCSGGVFCNQ

-752 SSIPVGQALMAYFNP
+752 SSIPIGQALMAYFNP

>member
-1 MNKITLFGVVQGVGM
+1 MNQITLFGVVQGVGM

-36 QVALEIILPAH
+36 QAALEIILPAH

-54 ALKKGLPPLA
+54 ALKKELPPLA

-78 KFNDFRILESKNH
+78 KSNDFRILESKNH

-138 SALPYD
+138 NALPYD

-151 PFKLCGFCA
+151 PFKLCGFCT
-160 FVYKDANNKR
+160 FVYKDTNNKR

-191 NDDALLECAKDI
+191 ND
-203 QKGKI
+203 
-208 IALKG
+208 
-213 NDDALLECAKDI
+213 NALLECAKDI

-239 ALLCDGR
+239 ALLCDAR

-280 LNALECESLNST
+280 LSALECESLNST

-300 KKPNT
+300 KKPDT
-305 PLAPNIAKNS
+305 QLAPNIAKNS

-351 ASDEAEIDALSFI
+351 ASDEAEIDSLSFI

-385 CIDNAIRPMRLARGF
+385 HVDNAIRPMRLARGF
-400 APLYLTLPKRSNHSP
+400 APLYLTLPKRSNDSQ

-463 FLKTYDFKPTIL
+463 FLKTYDFKPTL
-475 ACDKHKNYTT
+475 LVCDKHQNYTT
-485 TKMAFDFNTPLL
+485 TQMACGFNTPLL

-508 NVLDALLQ
+508 SVLDALLQ
-516 DPHLNHPFIGI
+516 DPHLNNPFIGI

-548 FERIEEI
+548 FERIEEV

-609 DREIQSVATNSI
+609 DRGIQSIATNSI

-711 KHVVVCSGGVFCNQ
+711 EHVVVCSGGVFCNQ

>member
-36 QVALEIILPAH
+36 QAALEIILPAH

-64 LVEKIIISPYDKTL
+64 LVEKIIISPYDKAL
-78 KFNDFRILESKNH
+78 HFNDFRILESKNH
-91 PLNLLSQIPKDLGV
+91 SLNLLSQIPKDLGV
-105 CEDCLREIR
+105 CKDCLCEIR
-114 DKNSPYFHYA
+114 DKNSPYFYYA

-138 SALPYD
+138 NAMPYD

-151 PFKLCGFCA
+151 PFKLCEFCA
-160 FVYKDANNKR
+160 SVYQDPTNKR

-178 KKCGITLNYKRFK
+178 KKCGIALNYKRFK
-191 NDDALLECAKDI
+191 
-203 QKGKI
+203 
-208 IALKG
+208 

-239 ALLCDGR
+239 ALLCDAR
-246 NFQTIERLRLLKN
+246 NFQTIERLRLLKK

-268 FKDLNTAKQHAF
+268 FKDLNSAKQHAF
-280 LNALECESLNST
+280 LNALECESLNSA

-343 ANFSSLPL
+343 ANFNSLPL
-351 ASDEAEIDALSFI
+351 ASDETEIDALSFI

-385 CIDNAIRPMRLARGF
+385 RVDNAIRPMRLARGF
-400 APLYLTLPKRSNHSP
+400 APLYLTLPKRSNHPP

-430 LLDSETSI
+430 LLDSETSV

-463 FLKTYDFKPTIL
+463 FLKTYDFKPTLL

-485 TKMAFDFNTPLL
+485 TKMAFELNTPLL

-508 NVLDALLQ
+508 SVLDALLQ

-527 IWDGSGAY
+527 VWDGSGAY

-548 FERIEEI
+548 LEYIEEV
-555 ARFEEFLLLGGEK
+555 ARFEEFWLLGGQK

-609 DREIQSVATNSI
+609 DKKIQSVATNSI

-659 FYPFKIKNSVVCLK
+659 FYPFEIKNSVVGLK

-687 PERIAKKFFNSLVE
+687 PKRIAKKFFNSLVE
-701 IITALIAPFK
+701 IITALIVPFK
-711 KHVVVCSGGVFCNQ
+711 EHVVVCSGGVFCNQ

-752 SSIPVGQALMAYFNP
+752 SSIPIGQALMAYFNP

>member
-1 MNKITLFGVVQGVGM
+1 M

-36 QVALEIILPAH
+36 QAALEIILPAH
-47 KTESFLN
+47 QTESFLN

-64 LVEKIIISPYDKTL
+64 LVEKIVISPYDKTL

-114 DKNSPYFHYA
+114 DKNSPYFYYA

-138 SALPYD
+138 NALPYD

-151 PFKLCGFCA
+151 PFKLCGFCT
-160 FVYKDANNKR
+160 FVYKDTNNKR

-213 NDDALLECAKDI
+213 
-225 QKGKIIALKGLGGF
+225 LGGF
-239 ALLCDGR
+239 ALLCDAR

-268 FKDLNTAKQHAF
+268 FKDLNTTKQHAF

-351 ASDEAEIDALSFI
+351 ASDETEIDALSFI
-364 FDFKLTHNRAII
+364 FDFKLTHNRTII

-385 CIDNAIRPMRLARGF
+385 CIDNAMRPMRLARGF
-400 APLYLTLPKRSNHSP
+400 APLYLTLPKQSNHSQE
-415 KKILALGAEQKGHFS
+415 KILALGAEQKGHFS

-463 FLKTYDFKPTIL
+463 FLKTYDFKPTLL
-475 ACDKHKNYTT
+475 ACDKHQNYTT
-485 TKMAFDFNTPLL
+485 TKMAFDFNTLLL

-508 NVLDALLQ
+508 SVLDALLQ
-516 DPHLNHPFIGI
+516 DPHLNNPFIGI
-527 IWDGSGAY
+527 VWDGSGAY
-535 ENKIYG
+535 GNKIYG

-548 FERIEEI
+548 LERIEET

-583 HQLNKLLK
+583 HQLNKLLE

-609 DREIQSVATNSI
+609 DREIQSTATNSI

-632 DLVGTIS
+632 DLTGTIS

-687 PERIAKKFFNSLVE
+687 SERIAKKFFNSLVE

-711 KHVVVCSGGVFCNQ
+711 EHVVVCSGGVFCNQ

>member
-16 RPFIYTL
+16 RPFVYTL

-36 QVALEIILPAH
+36 QAALEIILPAH

-64 LVEKIIISPYDKTL
+64 LVEKIIISPYDKAL
-78 KFNDFRILESKNH
+78 HFNDFRILGSKNH

-138 SALPYD
+138 NAMPYD

-151 PFKLCGFCA
+151 PFKLCKFCTS
-160 FVYKDANNKR
+160 VYKDAHNKR

-178 KKCGITLNYKRFK
+178 KKCGIALNYK
-191 NDDALLECAKDI
+191 
-203 QKGKI
+203 Q
-208 IALKG
+208 LK

-268 FKDLNTAKQHAF
+268 FKDLNSVKQHAF
-280 LNALECESLNST
+280 LNALECESLSSI

-300 KKPNT
+300 KKPDT
-305 PLAPNIAKNS
+305 QLAPNIAKNS
-315 PFYGVIL
+315 SFYGVIL

-351 ASDEAEIDALSFI
+351 ASDEKEIDSLHFI

-385 CIDNAIRPMRLARGF
+385 RVDNIIRPMRLARGF
-400 APLYLTLPKRSNHSP
+400 APLYLALPKRSNHSP

-463 FLKTYDFKPTIL
+463 FLKTYDFKPTLL
-475 ACDKHKNYTT
+475 ACDKHQNYTT
-485 TKMAFDFNTPLL
+485 TQMAFEFNTPLL

-508 NVLDALLQ
+508 SVLDALLQ

-548 FERIEEI
+548 FERIEEV
-555 ARFEEFLLLGGEK
+555 ARFEEFWLLGGQK

-591 RVQKHFKEDE
+591 HIQKHFKEDE

-609 DREIQSVATNSI
+609 DKKIQSVATNSI

-632 DLVGTIS
+632 DLTGTIS

-659 FYPFKIKNSVVCLK
+659 FYPFTIKNSVVCLK

-687 PERIAKKFFNSLVE
+687 PKRIAKKFFNSLVE

-711 KHVVVCSGGVFCNQ
+711 EHVVVCSGGVFCNQ

>member
-1 MNKITLFGVVQGVGM
+1 MQYLNQTAWEFALCNDATLLNKITLFGVVQGVGM

-36 QVALEIILPAH
+36 QAALEIILPAH

-54 ALKKGLPPLA
+54 ALKNGLPPLA
-64 LVEKIIISPYDKTL
+64 LVEKIIISPYDKAL
-78 KFNDFRILESKNH
+78 HFNDFRILESKNH

-105 CEDCLREIR
+105 CKDCLREIR

-138 SALPYD
+138 NAMPYD

-151 PFKLCGFCA
+151 PFKLCEFCA
-160 FVYKDANNKR
+160 SVYQDPTNKR

-178 KKCGITLNYKRFK
+178 KKCGIALNYKRFK
-191 NDDALLECAKDI
+191 
-203 QKGKI
+203 
-208 IALKG
+208 

-239 ALLCDGR
+239 ALLCDAR

-268 FKDLNTAKQHAF
+268 FKDLNSAKQHAF
-280 LNALECESLNST
+280 LNALECESLIST

-300 KKPNT
+300 KKPDT
-305 PLAPNIAKNS
+305 QLAPNIAKNS

-343 ANFSSLPL
+343 TNFSSLPL
-351 ASDEAEIDALSFI
+351 ASDEKEIDSLHFI

-385 CIDNAIRPMRLARGF
+385 RVDNIIRPMRLARGF
-400 APLYLTLPKRSNHSP
+400 APLYLTLPKRSNRSP

-463 FLKTYDFKPTIL
+463 FLKTYDFKPTLL
-475 ACDKHKNYTT
+475 ACDKHQNYTT

-508 NVLDALLQ
+508 SVLDALLQ
-516 DPHLNHPFIGI
+516 NPHLNNPFIGI
-527 IWDGSGAY
+527 VWDGSGAY
-535 ENKIYG
+535 DNKIYG

-548 FERIEEI
+548 LERIEEV
-555 ARFEEFLLLGGEK
+555 ARFEEFWLLGGQK

-583 HQLNKLLK
+583 HQLNKLLR

-609 DREIQSVATNSI
+609 DKGIQSVATNSI

-659 FYPFKIKNSVVCLK
+659 FYPFEIKNSVVCLK
-673 EFYQAFEKD
+673 KFYQAFEKD

-711 KHVVVCSGGVFCNQ
+711 GHVVVCSGGVFCNQ

-730 LAKRLRGLKRQYFFH
+730 LAQRLKKLQRKYFFH

>member
-1 MNKITLFGVVQGVGM
+1 MCNDATLLNKITLFGVVQGVGM

-36 QVALEIILPAH
+36 QAALEIILPAH

-78 KFNDFRILESKNH
+78 KSNDFRILESKNH

-138 SALPYD
+138 NALPYD

-213 NDDALLECAKDI
+213 
-225 QKGKIIALKGLGGF
+225 LGGF

-280 LNALECESLNST
+280 LSALECESLNST

-335 DFPIVFTS
+335 DFPIIFTS

-376 HRIDDSIAQ
+376 HRIDDSIVQ
-385 CIDNAIRPMRLARGF
+385 RVDNIIRPMRLARGF
-400 APLYLTLPKRSNHSP
+400 APLYLTLPKRSNGSP

-485 TKMAFDFNTPLL
+485 TKMACDFNTPLL

-508 NVLDALLQ
+508 SVLDALLQ
-516 DPHLNHPFIGI
+516 DPHLNNPFIGI

-535 ENKIYG
+535 GNKIYG

-583 HQLNKLLK
+583 HQLNKLLE

-632 DLVGTIS
+632 DLTGTIS

-687 PERIAKKFFNSLVE
+687 SERIAKKFFNSLVE
-701 IITALIAPFK
+701 IITALIMPFK
-711 KHVVVCSGGVFCNQ
+711 EHVVVCSGGVFCNQ

>member
-1 MNKITLFGVVQGVGM
+1 MRNDATLLNKITLFGVVQGVGM

-36 QVALEIILPAH
+36 QAALEIILPAH

-54 ALKKGLPPLA
+54 ALKKGLPLLA
-64 LVEKIIISPYDKTL
+64 LVEKIIISPYDKAL
-78 KFNDFRILESKNH
+78 HFNGFKILESKNH

-105 CEDCLREIR
+105 CKDCLREIR
-114 DKNSPYFHYA
+114 DKNSPYFYYA

-138 SALPYD
+138 NALPYD

-151 PFKLCGFCA
+151 PFKLCEFCA
-160 FVYKDANNKR
+160 SIYQDPTNKR

-178 KKCGITLNYKRFK
+178 KKCGIALNYKRFK

-213 NDDALLECAKDI
+213 
-225 QKGKIIALKGLGGF
+225 LGGF
-239 ALLCDGR
+239 AFLCDGR

-300 KKPNT
+300 KKPNAQ
-305 PLAPNIAKNS
+305 LAPNIAKNS

-351 ASDEAEIDALSFI
+351 ASDEKEIDSLHFI

-376 HRIDDSIAQ
+376 HRIDDSIVQ
-385 CIDNAIRPMRLARGF
+385 RVDNIIRPMRLARGF
-400 APLYLTLPKRSNHSP
+400 APLYLTLPKRSNHPP

-463 FLKTYDFKPTIL
+463 FLKTYDFKPTLL
-475 ACDKHKNYTT
+475 ACDKHQNYTT
-485 TKMAFDFNTPLL
+485 TQMAFDFNTPLL

-508 NVLDALLQ
+508 SILDALLQ

-535 ENKIYG
+535 DNKVYG

-548 FERIEEI
+548 FECIEET
-555 ARFEEFLLLGGEK
+555 ARFEEFWLLGGQK

-601 LEIFQQMH
+601 LEIFKQMH
-609 DREIQSVATNSI
+609 DKKIQSVATNSI

-632 DLVGTIS
+632 DLTGTIS

-659 FYPFKIKNSVVCLK
+659 FYPFTIKNSVVGLK

-687 PERIAKKFFNSLVE
+687 PKRIAKKFFNSLVE

-711 KHVVVCSGGVFCNQ
+711 DHVVVCSGGVFCNQ

-730 LAKRLRGLKRQYFFH
+730 LAKRLKKLQRQYFFH

>member
-1 MNKITLFGVVQGVGM
+1 MVQGVGM

-36 QVALEIILPAH
+36 QAALEIILPAH

-64 LVEKIIISPYDKTL
+64 LVEKIIISPYDKAL
-78 KFNDFRILESKNH
+78 HFNGFRILESKNH

-105 CEDCLREIR
+105 CKDCLCEIR
-114 DKNSPYFHYA
+114 DKNSPYLHYA

-138 SALPYD
+138 NALPYD

-151 PFKLCGFCA
+151 PFKLCEFCA
-160 FVYKDANNKR
+160 SVYQDPTNKR

-178 KKCGITLNYKRFK
+178 KKCGITLDYKRFK
-191 NDDALLECAKDI
+191 NDDALLECAKD
-203 QKGKI
+203 
-208 IALKG
+208 L
-213 NDDALLECAKDI
+213 

-280 LNALECESLNST
+280 LNASECESLISA

-300 KKPNT
+300 KKPDT

-400 APLYLTLPKRSNHSP
+400 APLYLTLPKRSNHPP

-475 ACDKHKNYTT
+475 ACDKHQNYTT
-485 TKMAFDFNTPLL
+485 TQMAFKFNTPLL

-508 NVLDALLQ
+508 SILDALLQ

-548 FERIEEI
+548 FECIEET
-555 ARFEEFLLLGGEK
+555 ARFEEFWLLGGEK

-583 HQLNKLLK
+583 HQLNKLLE

-609 DREIQSVATNSI
+609 DKKIQSVATNSI

-632 DLVGTIS
+632 DLVGTIG

-659 FYPFKIKNSVVCLK
+659 FYPFEIKNSVVCLK

-687 PERIAKKFFNSLVE
+687 PKRIAKKFFNSLVE

-711 KHVVVCSGGVFCNQ
+711 EHVVVCSGGVFCNQ

-752 SSIPVGQALMAYFNP
+752 SSIPIGQALMAYFNP

>member
-1 MNKITLFGVVQGVGM
+1 MVQGVGM

-23 AQKLELVGFVRNT
+23 AQKLKLVGFVRNT
-36 QVALEIILPAH
+36 QAALEIILPAH

-64 LVEKIIISPYDKTL
+64 LVEKIIINPYDKTL

-138 SALPYD
+138 NALPYD

-160 FVYKDANNKR
+160 FVYKDTNNKR

-178 KKCGITLNYKRFK
+178 KKCGITLNYKHFK
-191 NDDALLECAKDI
+191 
-203 QKGKI
+203 
-208 IALKG
+208 

-239 ALLCDGR
+239 ALLCDAR

-292 SAPILLAR
+292 STPILLAR

-351 ASDEAEIDALSFI
+351 ASDEAEIDALNFI

-376 HRIDDSIAQ
+376 HRIDDSIVQ
-385 CIDNAIRPMRLARGF
+385 CIDNAMRPMRLARGF
-400 APLYLTLPKRSNHSP
+400 APLYLTLPKHSNDSQ

-485 TKMAFDFNTPLL
+485 TKMACDFNTPLL

-508 NVLDALLQ
+508 SVLDALLQ
-516 DPHLNHPFIGI
+516 APHLNHPFIGI

-609 DREIQSVATNSI
+609 DREVQSTATNSI

-632 DLVGTIS
+632 DLTGTIS

-687 PERIAKKFFNSLVE
+687 PERIAKKFFNSLTE
-701 IITALIAPFK
+701 IISALIAPFK
-711 KHVVVCSGGVFCNQ
+711 EHVVVCSGGVFCNQ

>member
-1 MNKITLFGVVQGVGM
+1 MNQITLFGVVQGVGM
-16 RPFIYTL
+16 RPFVYTL
-23 AQKLELVGFVRNT
+23 AQKLGLVGFTRNA
-36 QVALEIILPAH
+36 QAALEIVLPAH

-64 LVEKIIISPYDKTL
+64 LVEKIIISPYDKAL
-78 KFNDFRILESKNH
+78 HFNDFRILESKNH

-151 PFKLCGFCA
+151 PFKLCKFCA
-160 FVYKDANNKR
+160 STYQDPTNKR

-178 KKCGITLNYKRFK
+178 KKCGIALNYKQFK
-191 NDDALLECAKDI
+191 
-203 QKGKI
+203 
-208 IALKG
+208 

-239 ALLCDGR
+239 ALLCDAR
-246 NFQTIERLRLLKN
+246 NFKTIERLRLLKN

-268 FKDLNTAKQHAF
+268 FKDLNAAKQHAF
-280 LNALECESLNST
+280 LNELECESLSSI

-300 KKPNT
+300 KKPNVK
-305 PLAPNIAKNS
+305 LAPNIAKNS

-335 DFPIVFTS
+335 DSPIIFTS

-351 ASDEAEIDALSFI
+351 ASDEKEIDSLHFI

-376 HRIDDSIAQ
+376 HRIDDSIVQ
-385 CIDNAIRPMRLARGF
+385 RVDNAIRPMRLARGF
-400 APLYLTLPKRSNHSP
+400 APLYLTLPKRSNHP
-415 KKILALGAEQKGHFS
+415 QKKILALGAEQKGHFS
-430 LLDSETSI
+430 LLDSETSVV
-438 LLLSPFCGDLSVL
+438 LLSPFCGDLSVL

-475 ACDKHKNYTT
+475 ACDKHQNYTT
-485 TKMAFDFNTPLL
+485 TKMAFEFNAPLL

-508 NVLDALLQ
+508 SILDALLQ

-527 IWDGSGAY
+527 VWDGSGAY

-548 FERIEEI
+548 LERIEEI
-555 ARFEEFLLLGGEK
+555 ARFEEFWLLGGQK
-568 AIKEPKRLVLEIALK
+568 AIKEPRRLVLEIALK

-601 LEIFQQMH
+601 LGIFKQMH
-609 DREIQSVATNSI
+609 DKKIQSVATNSI

-659 FYPFKIKNSVVCLK
+659 FYPFEIKNSVVRLK

-687 PERIAKKFFNSLVE
+687 PNRIAKKFFNSLVE
-701 IITALIAPFK
+701 IITALIVPFK
-711 KHVVVCSGGVFCNQ
+711 EHVVVCSGGVFCNQ

-730 LAKRLRGLKRQYFFH
+730 LAKRFKKLQREYFFH

>member
-23 AQKLELVGFVRNT
+23 AQKLGLVGFVRNT
-36 QVALEIILPAH
+36 QAALEIILPAH

-64 LVEKIIISPYDKTL
+64 LVEKIIISPYDKAL
-78 KFNDFRILESKNH
+78 HFNDFRILESKNH

-105 CEDCLREIR
+105 CKDCLREIR

-138 SALPYD
+138 NAMPYD

-151 PFKLCGFCA
+151 PFKLCEFCTSI
-160 FVYKDANNKR
+160 YQDPTNKR

-178 KKCGITLNYKRFK
+178 KKCGIALNYKRFK
-191 NDDALLECAKDI
+191 
-203 QKGKI
+203 
-208 IALKG
+208 

-239 ALLCDGR
+239 ALLCDAR
-246 NFQTIERLRLLKN
+246 NFQTIERLRLLKK

-268 FKDLNTAKQHAF
+268 FKDLKSVKQHAF

-292 SAPILLAR
+292 SAPILLVH
-300 KKPNT
+300 KKPDT
-305 PLAPNIAKNS
+305 QLAPNIAKNS

-351 ASDEAEIDALSFI
+351 ASDEKEIDSLHFI

-376 HRIDDSIAQ
+376 HRIDDSIVQ
-385 CIDNAIRPMRLARGF
+385 RVDNVIRPMRLARGF
-400 APLYLTLPKRSNHSP
+400 APLYLTLPKRSNHSS

-430 LLDSETSI
+430 LLDSETSV

-463 FLKTYDFKPTIL
+463 FLKTYDFKPTLL
-475 ACDKHKNYTT
+475 ACDKHQNYTT

-508 NVLDALLQ
+508 SVLDALLQ
-516 DPHLNHPFIGI
+516 DPHLNNPFIGI

-548 FERIEEI
+548 LERIEEI
-555 ARFEEFLLLGGEK
+555 ARFEEFWLLGGQK

-583 HQLNKLLK
+583 HQLNKLLR

-609 DREIQSVATNSI
+609 DKKIQSVATNSI

-632 DLVGTIS
+632 DLTGTIS

-648 ENLALQSDEIA
+648 ENLALQSDESA
-659 FYPFKIKNSVVCLK
+659 FYPFEIKNSVVGLK
-673 EFYQAFEKD
+673 AFYQAFEKD

-687 PERIAKKFFNSLVE
+687 PKRIAKKFFNSLVE
-701 IITALIAPFK
+701 IITALIVPFK
-711 KHVVVCSGGVFCNQ
+711 EHVVVCSGGVFCNQ

>member
-1 MNKITLFGVVQGVGM
+1 MRNDATLLNKITLFGVVQGVGM

-36 QVALEIILPAH
+36 QAALEIILPAH

-64 LVEKIIISPYDKTL
+64 LVEKIIISPYDKAL
-78 KFNDFRILESKNH
+78 KFNGFRILESKNH

-138 SALPYD
+138 NAMPYD

-151 PFKLCGFCA
+151 PFKLCKFCTS
-160 FVYKDANNKR
+160 VYKDAHNKR

-178 KKCGITLNYKRFK
+178 KKCGIALTYKRFK
-191 NDDALLECAKDI
+191 NDDT
-203 QKGKI
+203 
-208 IALKG
+208 
-213 NDDALLECAKDI
+213 LLECAKDI

-239 ALLCDGR
+239 ALLCDAR

-268 FKDLNTAKQHAF
+268 FKDLNAAKQHAF
-280 LNALECESLNST
+280 LNELECESLISA

-300 KKPNT
+300 KKPDT

-343 ANFSSLPL
+343 ANFNSIPL
-351 ASDEAEIDALSFI
+351 ASDEKEIDSLHFI

-376 HRIDDSIAQ
+376 HRIDDSIVQ
-385 CIDNAIRPMRLARGF
+385 RVDNIIRPMRLARGF
-400 APLYLTLPKRSNHSP
+400 APLYLTLPKRSNGSP

-430 LLDSETSI
+430 LLDSETSV

-463 FLKTYDFKPTIL
+463 FLKTYDFKPTLL
-475 ACDKHKNYTT
+475 ACDKHQNYAT
-485 TKMAFDFNTPLL
+485 TKMAFKLNTPLL

-508 NVLDALLQ
+508 SVLDALLQ

-535 ENKIYG
+535 DNKIYG

-548 FERIEEI
+548 FERIEEV
-555 ARFEEFLLLGGEK
+555 ARFEEFWLLGGQK

-601 LEIFQQMH
+601 LGIFQQMH
-609 DREIQSVATNSI
+609 DKKIQSVATNSI

-632 DLVGTIS
+632 GLTGTIS

-648 ENLALQSDEIA
+648 ENLALQSDESA
-659 FYPFKIKNSVVCLK
+659 FYPFTIKNSVVGLK
-673 EFYQAFEKD
+673 DFYQAFEKD

-711 KHVVVCSGGVFCNQ
+711 EYVVVCSGGVFCNQ

-752 SSIPVGQALMAYFNP
+752 SSIPIGQALMAYFNP

>member
-1 MNKITLFGVVQGVGM
+1 M

-36 QVALEIILPAH
+36 QAALEIILPAH

-78 KFNDFRILESKNH
+78 KSNDFRILESKNH
-91 PLNLLSQIPKDLGV
+91 SLNLISQIPKDLGV

-138 SALPYD
+138 NALPYD

-160 FVYKDANNKR
+160 FVYKDTNNKR

-213 NDDALLECAKDI
+213 
-225 QKGKIIALKGLGGF
+225 LGGF
-239 ALLCDGR
+239 ALLCDAR

-280 LNALECESLNST
+280 LSALECESLNST
-292 SAPILLAR
+292 SAPILLVR

-385 CIDNAIRPMRLARGF
+385 CIDNAMRPMRLARGF
-400 APLYLTLPKRSNHSP
+400 APLYLTLPKRSNDSQ

-485 TKMAFDFNTPLL
+485 TKMACDFNTPLL

-508 NVLDALLQ
+508 SILDALLQ
-516 DPHLNHPFIGI
+516 DPHLNNPFIGI

-591 RVQKHFKEDE
+591 RVQKYFKEDE

-632 DLVGTIS
+632 DLTGTIS

-701 IITALIAPFK
+701 IITALIMPFK
-711 KHVVVCSGGVFCNQ
+711 EHVVVCSGGVFCNQ

>member
-1 MNKITLFGVVQGVGM
+1 MCNDAALLNQITLFGVVQGVGM
-16 RPFIYTL
+16 RPFVYTL

-36 QVALEIILPAH
+36 QAALEIILPAH

-54 ALKKGLPPLA
+54 ALKKELPPLA
-64 LVEKIIISPYDKTL
+64 LVEKIIISPYDKAL
-78 KFNDFRILESKNH
+78 HFNDFRILESKNH

-105 CEDCLREIR
+105 CEDCLCEIR

-138 SALPYD
+138 NALPYD

-151 PFKLCGFCA
+151 PFKLCEFCA
-160 FVYKDANNKR
+160 SVYQDPTNKR

-178 KKCGITLNYKRFK
+178 KKCGIALNYKRFK
-191 NDDALLECAKDI
+191 
-203 QKGKI
+203 
-208 IALKG
+208 

-239 ALLCDGR
+239 ALLCDAR

-268 FKDLNTAKQHAF
+268 FKDLNAAKQHAF

-292 SAPILLAR
+292 STPILLAR
-300 KKPNT
+300 KKPDT
-305 PLAPNIAKNS
+305 QLAPNIAKNS

-335 DFPIVFTS
+335 DSPIIFTS

-376 HRIDDSIAQ
+376 HKIDDSIVQ
-385 CIDNAIRPMRLARGF
+385 HMDNAIRPMRLARGF
-400 APLYLTLPKRSNHSP
+400 APLYLTLPKRSNHP
-415 KKILALGAEQKGHFS
+415 QKKILALGAEQKGHFS

-463 FLKTYDFKPTIL
+463 FLKTYDFKPTLL
-475 ACDKHKNYTT
+475 ACDKHQNYTT
-485 TKMAFDFNTPLL
+485 TKMAFEFNTPLL

-508 NVLDALLQ
+508 SVLDALLQ

-535 ENKIYG
+535 ENKVYG
-541 AECFVGD
+541 AECFIGD
-548 FERIEEI
+548 LERIEEI
-555 ARFEEFLLLGGEK
+555 ARFEEFWLLGGQK
-568 AIKEPKRLVLEIALK
+568 AIKEPRRLVLEIALK
-583 HQLNKLLK
+583 HQLNKLLE

-601 LEIFQQMH
+601 LEIFKQMH
-609 DREIQSVATNSI
+609 DKKIQSIATNSI

-632 DLVGTIS
+632 DLTGTIS

-659 FYPFKIKNSVVCLK
+659 FYPFEIKNSVVCLK

-687 PERIAKKFFNSLVE
+687 PKRIAKKFFNSLVE

-711 KHVVVCSGGVFCNQ
+711 EHVVVCSGGVFCNQ

>member
-36 QVALEIILPAH
+36 QAALEIILPAH

-64 LVEKIIISPYDKTL
+64 LVEKIIINPYDKTL
-78 KFNDFRILESKNH
+78 KFNGFRILESKNH
-91 PLNLLSQIPKDLGV
+91 SLNLLSQIPKDLGV

-138 SALPYD
+138 NALPYD

-160 FVYKDANNKR
+160 FVYKDTNNKR

-213 NDDALLECAKDI
+213 
-225 QKGKIIALKGLGGF
+225 LGGF
-239 ALLCDGR
+239 ALLCDAR

-300 KKPNT
+300 KKPDT

-376 HRIDDSIAQ
+376 HRIDDSIVQ

-485 TKMAFDFNTPLL
+485 TKMACDFNTPLM

-508 NVLDALLQ
+508 SVLDALLQ

-527 IWDGSGAY
+527 VWDGSGAY

-583 HQLNKLLK
+583 HQLNKLLE

-632 DLVGTIS
+632 DLTGTIS

-673 EFYQAFEKD
+673 DFYQAFEKD

-687 PERIAKKFFNSLVE
+687 PERIAKKFFNSLTE

-711 KHVVVCSGGVFCNQ
+711 EHVVVCSGGVFCNQ

>member
-36 QVALEIILPAH
+36 QAALEIILPAH

-64 LVEKIIISPYDKTL
+64 LVEKIIINPYDKTL
-78 KFNDFRILESKNH
+78 KSNDFRILESKNH

-138 SALPYD
+138 NALPYD

-160 FVYKDANNKR
+160 FVYKDTNNKR

-213 NDDALLECAKDI
+213 
-225 QKGKIIALKGLGGF
+225 LGGF
-239 ALLCDGR
+239 ALLCDAR

-351 ASDEAEIDALSFI
+351 ASDESEIDALSFI

-385 CIDNAIRPMRLARGF
+385 HVDNAIRPMRLARGF
-400 APLYLTLPKRSNHSP
+400 APLYLTLPKRSNHSQ

-475 ACDKHKNYTT
+475 ACDKHQNYTT
-485 TKMAFDFNTPLL
+485 TKMACDFNTPLM

-508 NVLDALLQ
+508 SVLDALLQ
-516 DPHLNHPFIGI
+516 APHLNHPFIGI

-583 HQLNKLLK
+583 HQLNKLLE

-609 DREIQSVATNSI
+609 DREIQSTATNSI

-632 DLVGTIS
+632 DLTGTIS

-687 PERIAKKFFNSLVE
+687 PERIAKKFFNSLTE

-711 KHVVVCSGGVFCNQ
+711 EHVVVCSGGVFCNQ

>member
-1 MNKITLFGVVQGVGM
+1 M
-16 RPFIYTL
+16 RPFVYTL
-23 AQKLELVGFVRNT
+23 AQKLELVGFVRNA
-36 QVALEIILPAH
+36 QAALEIILPAH

-64 LVEKIIISPYDKTL
+64 LVEKIIISPYDKAL
-78 KFNDFRILESKNH
+78 HFNDFRILESKNH

-105 CEDCLREIR
+105 CKDCLREIR

-138 SALPYD
+138 NALPYD
-144 RENSALK
+144 RGNSALK
-151 PFKLCGFCA
+151 PFKLCEFCTST
-160 FVYKDANNKR
+160 YQDPTNKR

-178 KKCGITLNYKRFK
+178 KKCGIALNYKRFK
-191 NDDALLECAKDI
+191 NDDALLECAKDL
-203 QKGKI
+203 QR
-208 IALKG
+208 
-213 NDDALLECAKDI
+213 
-225 QKGKIIALKGLGGF
+225 GKIIALKGLGGF
-239 ALLCDGR
+239 ALLCDAR

-305 PLAPNIAKNS
+305 QLAPNIAKNS

-335 DFPIVFTS
+335 DFPIIFTS

-400 APLYLTLPKRSNHSP
+400 APLYLTLPKRSNHPP
-415 KKILALGAEQKGHFS
+415 KKILALGAEQKGYFS
-430 LLDSETSI
+430 LLDSETST

-463 FLKTYDFKPTIL
+463 FLKTYDFKPTLL

-485 TKMAFDFNTPLL
+485 TKMAFELNTPLL

-508 NVLDALLQ
+508 SVLDALLQ

-527 IWDGSGAY
+527 VWDGSGAY

-548 FERIEEI
+548 LERIEEM
-555 ARFEEFLLLGGEK
+555 ARFEEFWLLGGQK

-609 DREIQSVATNSI
+609 DKKIQSIATNSI

-632 DLVGTIS
+632 GLTGTIS

-711 KHVVVCSGGVFCNQ
+711 EHVVVCSGGVFCNQ

-730 LAKRLRGLKRQYFFH
+730 LAKRLRELKRQYFFH

-752 SSIPVGQALMAYFNP
+752 SSIPIGQALMAYFNP

>member
-1 MNKITLFGVVQGVGM
+1 MCNDATLLNKITLFGVVQGVGM

-23 AQKLELVGFVRNT
+23 AQRLELVGFVRNT
-36 QVALEIILPAH
+36 QAALEIILPAH

-54 ALKKGLPPLA
+54 ALKKGLPSLA

-78 KFNDFRILESKNH
+78 KSNNFRILESKNH

-138 SALPYD
+138 NALPYD

-160 FVYKDANNKR
+160 FVYKDTNNKR

-178 KKCGITLNYKRFK
+178 KKCGITLNYKQFK
-191 NDDALLECAKDI
+191 
-203 QKGKI
+203 
-208 IALKG
+208 

-239 ALLCDGR
+239 ALLCDAR

-280 LNALECESLNST
+280 LNTLECESLNST

-305 PLAPNIAKNS
+305 PLAQNIAKNS

-343 ANFSSLPL
+343 ANFNSLPL

-385 CIDNAIRPMRLARGF
+385 CIDNAMRPMRLARGF
-400 APLYLTLPKRSNHSP
+400 APLYLTLPKRSNDSQ

-485 TKMAFDFNTPLL
+485 TKMACGFNTPLL

-508 NVLDALLQ
+508 SVLDALLQ
-516 DPHLNHPFIGI
+516 DPHLNNPFIGI

-535 ENKIYG
+535 ENKVYG

-591 RVQKHFKEDE
+591 CAQKHFKEDE

-632 DLVGTIS
+632 DLIGTIS

-648 ENLALQSDEIA
+648 ENLALQSNEIA

-687 PERIAKKFFNSLVE
+687 PERIAKKFFNSLTE
-701 IITALIAPFK
+701 IISALIMPFK
-711 KHVVVCSGGVFCNQ
+711 EHVVVCSGGVFCNQ

-752 SSIPVGQALMAYFNP
+752 SSIPIGQALMAYFNP